1 METREERPLFSFGII
16 ADVQYGDLDDAKNFT
31 QTKVRYYRNA
41 LYLLRE
47 AVQHWKEENKIHFML
62 QLGDV
67 IDGFNTRRKN
77 SENAL
82 RAVLR
87 EFEGVPFAVHHIWG
101 NHEFYNFSRTYL
113 MKSSLFTAQETQ
125 ETANNVQ
132 KVVKKEADAAYYD
145 FSPYEGYRFIILD
158 NYDISMCGIGR
169 DKDSPQYKEAERI
182 LRERNRNEEL
192 NSPEGLVG
200 LDRRFVMFNGGM
212 GEEQLQWLR
221 ETLEVARQRGEKVI
235 VSGHVPVH
243 PDSCYVMCLLWN
255 YQDVLNILQDFSDIV
270 LAYFCGHD
278 HEGGYHYDSGNEI
291 HHVTLPGVV
300 EVLPGSNAFGT
311 VEVFTDRLVMH
322 GVGQLDSRVM
332 K

>member
-47 AVQHWKEENKIHFML
+47 AVQHWKEENKIQFVL

-82 RAVLR
+82 RDVLK
-87 EFEGVPFAVHHIWG
+87 EFDGVPFAVHHIWG
-101 NHEFYNFSRTYL
+101 NHEFYNFSRSYL
-113 MKSSLFTAQETQ
+113 MKSSLLTAQETQ

-145 FSPYEGYRFIILD
+145 FSPYKSYRFIILD

-169 DKDSPQYKEAERI
+169 DKDSPQYKEAEKI

-212 GEEQLQWLR
+212 GEKQLQWLR
-221 ETLEVARQRGEKVI
+221 ETLEVARQQGEKVV

-300 EVLPGSNAFGT
+300 EVPPGSNAFGT
-311 VEVFTDRLVMH
+311 VDVFTDRLVMH